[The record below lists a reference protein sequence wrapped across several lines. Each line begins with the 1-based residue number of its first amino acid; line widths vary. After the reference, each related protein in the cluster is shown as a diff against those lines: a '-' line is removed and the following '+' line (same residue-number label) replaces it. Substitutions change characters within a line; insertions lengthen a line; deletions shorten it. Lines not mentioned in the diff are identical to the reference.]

1 LQDEPTSADAMALD
15 EITKR
20 CFQALDE
27 IALLRRLVLSMA
39 LNIDADF
46 MPHDERKKLLEIM
59 GDD

>member
-1 LQDEPTSADAMALD
+1 MALD

-46 MPHDERKKLLEIM
+46 MPNDERNKLLEIM